1 MSILIAKFKELKVG
15 DKFTLKGEQY
25 IKVNEFIMR
34 QPSCCNFTR
43 NTPVNAK
50 KRDGQYVYF
59 GAEEEIIVQI

>member
-1 MSILIAKFKELKVG
+1 MSILTAKFGELAVG

-25 IKVNEFIMR
+25 VKVEEFILN
-34 QPSCCNFTR
+34 QKSCCNFAR

-59 GAEEEIIVQI
+59 GVDEEIVLQI